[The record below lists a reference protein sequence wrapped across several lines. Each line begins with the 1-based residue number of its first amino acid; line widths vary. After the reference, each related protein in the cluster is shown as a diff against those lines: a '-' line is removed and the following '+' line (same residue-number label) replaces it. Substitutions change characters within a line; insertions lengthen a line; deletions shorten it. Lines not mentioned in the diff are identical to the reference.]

1 MEKIKQILKS
11 IEEFFIKGKK
21 IFCQIGIYAVVIVLI
36 LTIDSIKRKVNN
48 DKVLQKNIVGDFKS
62 SASDIEKPT
71 DSTDIL
77 SATGIPE
84 ATSSGLKQE
93 YHEGFSELVLV
104 DSENIGKGSLAVINS
119 EHAPENFYTGLYSA
133 ESDSEI
139 YFQNSPSLISETVL
153 PNLKNML
160 NDYRYN
166 TENDNILIYNTT
178 EEYSEDSIYS
188 ENYPESVSGYSF
200 DIAINSSYGDII
212 EYDGMD
218 SEGWISENCQN
229 YGFVIRYPQGKENVT
244 GFEYSP
250 YHFRYVGIP
259 HASIMNEKNL
269 CLEEYTEYL
278 KEFTFDKP
286 LEYTLNEKQYY
297 IYYCPAT
304 VPSTTVYVPDN
315 CNDYDISGNNYDGY
329 IISYCMGDSVPSVSD
344 TAQEN

>member
-1 MEKIKQILKS
+1 MKKIKQILKS
-11 IEEFFIKGKK
+11 IEEFFVKGKK
-21 IFCQIGIYAVVIVLI
+21 IFCQIGIYAVVIALI
-36 LTIDSIKRKVNN
+36 LTIDSIKRKVSN
-48 DKVLQKNIVGDFKS
+48 DKPLQKNIVGDFKS
-62 SASDIEKPT
+62 SASDIELST
-71 DSTDIL
+71 DSTDIP
-77 SATGIPE
+77 SSTNIPE
-84 ATSSGLKQE
+84 ATSSGMKKE

-119 EHAPENFYTGLYSA
+119 EHSPENFYTGLYSA

-139 YFQNSPSLISETVL
+139 YFENSPSLISENVL
-153 PNLKNML
+153 PHLKDML

-166 TENDNILIYNTT
+166 TENDNIIIYNTT
-178 EEYSEDSIYS
+178 EEYNENSIYS

-218 SEGWISENCQN
+218 SEGWISENCQD
-229 YGFVIRYPQGKENVT
+229 YGFVIRYPQDKKSIT
-244 GFEYSP
+244 GIEYSP

-259 HASIMNEKNL
+259 HASIMKEKNL

-286 LEYTLNEKQYY
+286 LEYTLNDKQYF

-304 VPSTTVYVPDN
+304 VPSTTVYVPEN

-329 IISYCMGDSVPSVSD
+329 IISYCSGDSSSSID
-344 TAQEN
+344 TAQQN